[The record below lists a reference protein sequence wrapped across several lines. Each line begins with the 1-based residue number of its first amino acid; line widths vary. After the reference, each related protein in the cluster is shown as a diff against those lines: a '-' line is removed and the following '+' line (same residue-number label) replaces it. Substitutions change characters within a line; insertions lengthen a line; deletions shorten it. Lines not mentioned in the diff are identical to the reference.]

1 MVCDQVKFSLDQ
13 RSGITQSILLPWAP
27 AVYQEVELKVTGGW

>member
-13 RSGITQSILLPWAP
+13 SYGKSGSILLPWVP
-27 AVYQEVELKVTGGW
+27 GIYQEVELKAIGG